1 MNWSN
6 YGRWRHPKLWNELKR
21 NEMKKLF
28 RSTTDS
34 RIGGVCGGIAEYTN
48 SDPTIWRLLF
58 LALICAPFPMIFMY
72 CLAWII
78 IPKK

>member
-6 YGRWRHPKLWNELKR
+6 YGRWRHPKLWNELKGK
-21 NEMKKLF
+21 EMKKLF

-48 SDPTIWRLLF
+48 SDSTIWRLLF
-58 LALICAPFPMIFMY
+58 VALIFAPFPMILMY
-72 CLAWII
+72 LLAWII

>member
-1 MNWSN
+1 M
-6 YGRWRHPKLWNELKR
+6 
-21 NEMKKLF
+21 MKKLF
-28 RSTTDS
+28 RSTTDKS
-34 RIGGVCGGIAEYTN
+34 LGGVCGGLAEYTN

-58 LALICAPFPMIFMY
+58 LALICAPFPMIFIY